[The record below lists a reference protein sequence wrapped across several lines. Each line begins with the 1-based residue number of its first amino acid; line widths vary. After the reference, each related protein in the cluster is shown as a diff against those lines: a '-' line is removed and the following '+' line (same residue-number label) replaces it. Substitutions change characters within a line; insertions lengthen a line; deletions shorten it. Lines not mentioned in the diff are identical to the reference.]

1 MNKEREFINYFK
13 TKVDA
18 RYQRSQDKDKQNHHV
33 TIRDVSSDVVFEALK
48 AEGYTLTDS
57 SRTHS
62 SAYVGKKIVHNN
74 NDIYVV
80 VRDKNSSGVHYMKRK
95 DVTPDRIGLGGRTFD
110 NTEHMRAVIHKGLT
124 QCTTM
129 ENTIAL
135 MSILDAV
142 DHNSEFKNTHVLA
155 ADKSRITSDF
165 GEVVSA
171 YVRVKNGKEVFFPK
185 ESNYP
190 GVDFFAG
197 GVGVSAK
204 GDKGSSRLST
214 IDYAEQINELGDSNV
229 ESVFKHLSQRQ
240 IFDMIN
246 VAADACPQLKYWKS
260 KLGKITQDAM
270 AAYIQDNTY
279 DTYLDDVR
287 ACQDGAGIAIPKK
300 EEQCRVYWSKGDIN
314 PLLFTFCTLIDRY
327 YSVQNAVAISET
339 VAELF
344 KESDIEFEYFDYN
357 IEDNSISINIL
368 PITQYT
374 QWKINYWGNAA
385 SALNN
390 WPAVEGIG

>member
-33 TIRDVSSDVVFEALK
+33 TIRDVSSEVVFEALK

-57 SRTHS
+57 IRNHS
-62 SAYVGKKIVHNN
+62 SAYVGKKIVYN
-74 NDIYVV
+74 NDDVYIV
-80 VRDKNSSGVHYMKRK
+80 VRDKNSNGVHYMKRK
-95 DVTPDRIGLGGRTFD
+95 DVTPDRIGLGGQTF
-110 NTEHMRAVIHKGLT
+110 NSTEHMRSAIHKGLLD
-124 QCTTM
+124 CTTN
-129 ENTIAL
+129 ENTVAL
-135 MSILDAV
+135 MSILDVV
-142 DHNSEFKNTHVLA
+142 DYNSEFKNTHVLA

-171 YVRVKNGKEVFFPK
+171 YMRVKNGQEVFFPK

-190 GVDFFAG
+190 GVDFFADG
-197 GVGVSAK
+197 IGVSAK

-214 IDYAEQINELGDSNV
+214 IDYADEINELGDSNV
-229 ESVFKHLSQRQ
+229 ERVIKHLSQRQ
-240 IFDMIN
+240 IFDVFN
-246 VAADACPQLKYWKS
+246 VAADACPQLAYWKD
-260 KLGKITQDAM
+260 KLGQITHDTM
-270 AAYIQDNTY
+270 LAYINDNTY
-279 DTYLDDVR
+279 DTYLDDIR
-287 ACQDGAGIAIPKK
+287 SCQDGAGIAIPKK

-327 YSVQNAVAISET
+327 YSEQNDAAISQT

-344 KESDIEFEYFDYN
+344 AESDIEFEYFDYN
-357 IEDNSISINIL
+357 IEENSISINVL

-374 QWKINYWGNAA
+374 KWKINYWGNAA

-390 WPAVEGIG
+390 WPAVAGIG